1 MTQMTY
7 LQNRNRLRD
16 TGNQLGATE
25 RERVWGGVNEALGI
39 STCKPLHTADE
50 EQRGTTVDA
59 R

>member
-1 MTQMTY
+1 MTY
-7 LQNRNRLRD
+7 LHNRNRLTD